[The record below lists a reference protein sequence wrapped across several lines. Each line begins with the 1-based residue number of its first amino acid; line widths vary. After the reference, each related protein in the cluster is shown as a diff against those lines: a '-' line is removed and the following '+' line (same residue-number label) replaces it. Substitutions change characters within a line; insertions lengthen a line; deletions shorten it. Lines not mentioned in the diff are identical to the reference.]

1 MDRTNANRTGINNPT
16 TTIQHR
22 KLVDIKRMI
31 ILDKEIEQQWAVMP
45 KQAIR
50 FLKETP
56 LDSLN
61 AHSFVKFWS
70 QPTLVEYT
78 RGRRL
83 SDGDTFIGRFR
94 EASFSI
100 ALNYLKLG
108 KVQEARALILN
119 GTFLIECAVS
129 IRTIS
134 SIMSCG
140 LAQ

>member
-1 MDRTNANRTGINNPT
+1 
-16 TTIQHR
+16 
-22 KLVDIKRMI
+22 
-31 ILDKEIEQQWAVMP
+31 MP
-45 KQAIR
+45 KQAVR

-70 QPTLVEYT
+70 HPTVVEYT
-78 RGRRL
+78 RGRCI
-83 SDGDTFIGRFR
+83 SAGDTFIGRFR

-134 SIMSCG
+134 SVM
-140 LAQ
+140 